1 MKKHLLAIFC
11 IVLLLSGAAA
21 VAQTITGSVRGTVTD
36 PSGAV
41 VAGAKVTVTNV
52 DTGVTSQ
59 TVSDPSGLYNFQF
72 LNLGNY
78 TVTVSASGFDTSSI
92 GPFRLQI
99 DQIAK
104 IDAKL
109 QVGATATTI
118 NVAASAGAILN
129 TENATLGTSISA
141 HALETMP
148 LQGQNV
154 LYATMFVPG
163 ALNPTVA
170 SMATAYRNTSWDQ
183 IPSFNGN
190 RQQGNNF
197 VLDGIEI
204 NETTNNLSGYNPA
217 PQSLQEIRTIVGNSD
232 AEFGNVDGAEV
243 LMVTKAGTNQFH
255 GSAYEYYEN
264 QNFQANAWS
273 NSYSKIPQADFTQN
287 LFGAAVGGPIIRNK
301 LFFFGDFEGLRYN
314 APGTGQASVPT
325 DKERTGDFSEVHLID
340 QNGVSDGNGIY
351 DTTGG
356 LSTET
361 EYNYGGHLDQIPAIL
376 NPVANYLF
384 AHKELL
390 PEPNHDPNPGTVSG
404 SNYTAPVTNR
414 NTNNQGDGRLD
425 YTLSSHDTL
434 MIKGTYGDAYDA
446 PSNAVIPILFTLSN
460 NYPFAMGVVDW
471 IHTFSPSF
479 VNEFRP
485 GYSRIAADSE
495 TADSSGAFGTNGDTL
510 MSIGYPGKQ
519 PLPGFSY
526 MQLYGSDAGSF
537 GTPNNAGT
545 KTIDNNFDYGDDVTW
560 VHGKHITR
568 AGAQF
573 VRYQENYI
581 APSNI
586 GGENGTFAYF
596 ADYTANYG
604 CIPDCTFYS
613 NGDGLADFELDSAE
627 VATVAQVKGP
637 FGARQWRDAFYAQD
651 DWKVFPN
658 LTLNLGLRYAYDQ
671 PMYEAHDKMAS
682 INLVAARFAPV
693 EPSGLPD
700 PTPYVELAGNG
711 NGQVGSGNS
720 RALVNP
726 FYGQVMPRLG
736 FAWQVNP
743 RLVLRGGYSIT
754 DDDEGTGTGLR
765 MTQNP
770 PFLTSVT
777 NLQHGPQA
785 TSSIPIS
792 VTNGFLTGAAGTPL
806 SSQYDVWD
814 PNFRPASV
822 QQFNLT
828 TQYLLASKTSV
839 QVGYVGQVGKHLAEP
854 RLLNQYTGPVPAT
867 CAPSDTTGCVD
878 VVAPYYAVVGGNSSI
893 VETVSEG
900 NENYNA
906 LQATLHQQETNGLEY
921 TVNYTWAKAMTDS
934 SGGYFNVDGIG
945 AAGGFP
951 FPQDSY
957 HPHADYGPASF
968 DVRHN
973 ISGTAVYQLPF
984 GHEKRYGAHWNRVT
998 DELLG
1003 GWELSANA
1011 MYHTG
1016 FPATMIQ
1023 TGASTGLN
1031 AAGDNPN
1038 WNYASRLNKYRP
1050 MKITG
1055 RSAQHW
1061 WGTDPSATP
1070 CGSGIDNGICAYGK
1084 PAQGQ
1089 FGDSANGT
1097 ERNPGFQNVDLSLFK
1112 GFRTAGKQ
1120 YMKFRI
1126 DAYNVFNLASWNA
1139 PNSRAGSG
1147 QYGKITGSTS
1157 NPRQFQLSG
1166 VYTF

>member
-1 MKKHLLAIFC
+1 MKKHLVAIFC
-11 IVLLLSGAAA
+11 IVLFLSGAAA

-36 PSGAV
+36 PKGAV
-41 VAGAKVTVTNV
+41 VAGAKVAVTNV
-52 DTGVTSQ
+52 DTGVANH
-59 TVSDPSGLYNFQF
+59 TVSDPSGLYDFQY

-78 TVTVSASGFDTSSI
+78 TVTVSAPGFDTSSI

-109 QVGATATTI
+109 QVGAAATTI

-129 TENATLGTSISA
+129 TEDATLGTSLSA

-154 LYATMFVPG
+154 LYASMFVPG

-170 SMATAYRNTSWDQ
+170 SMSSAYRMTSWDQ
-183 IPSFNGN
+183 VPSFNGN

-204 NETTNNLSGYNPA
+204 NETTANLSGYNPA
-217 PQSLQEIRTIVGNSD
+217 PQSLQEIRTITGNSS
-232 AEFGNVDGAEV
+232 AEFGNVDGAEI

-255 GSAYEYYEN
+255 GSVYEYFEN
-264 QNFQANAWS
+264 QDFQADSYGNHYS
-273 NSYSKIPQADFTQN
+273 NIPQAQFTQN
-287 LFGAAVGGPIIRNK
+287 LFGGAVGGPIFRNK
-301 LFFFGDFEGLRYN
+301 LFFFGDYEGLRFTK
-314 APGTGQASVPT
+314 PGTGVASVPT
-325 DKERTGDFSEVHLID
+325 AKERTGDFSEVDAI
-340 QNGVSDGNGIY
+340 DGNPIFN
-351 DTTGG
+351 TTGG
-356 LSTET
+356 TNTEFQ
-361 EYNYGGHLDQIPAIL
+361 YPSDQLPAIL

-384 AHKELL
+384 AHPEFL
-390 PEPNHDPNPGTVSG
+390 PASNHNANPGTVSG
-404 SNYTAPVTNR
+404 GNYTAPVTYYQI
-414 NTNNQGDGRLD
+414 NNQGDGRLD

-434 MIKGTYGDAYDA
+434 MIKGTYGDAYDYQ
-446 PSNAVIPILFTLSN
+446 SNAVISIVFPITDE
-460 NYPFAMGVVDW
+460 YPFAMGVVDW
-471 IHTFSPSF
+471 IHTFSPSL

-485 GYSRIAADSE
+485 GYSRIVSDTE
-495 TADSSGAFGTNGDTL
+495 TSDPSGGFGTNGDTQ
-510 MSIGYPGKQ
+510 MSVALPNKQ

-526 MQLYGSDAGSF
+526 MLIYGSDAGSF
-537 GTPNNAGT
+537 GTQNIAGT
-545 KTIDNNFDYGDDVTW
+545 KTIDNNFDFGDDITW
-560 VHGKHITR
+560 VHGKHISR
-568 AGAQF
+568 FGAQF

-586 GGENGTFAYF
+586 GGEDGTFAYF
-596 ADYTANYG
+596 ADYTANYNG
-604 CIPDCTFYS
+604 GGSGPCCGGSAAYS

-627 VATVAQVKGP
+627 VATVAGVTGP
-637 FGARQWRDAFYAQD
+637 FGARQWRHAVYAQD
-651 DWKVFPN
+651 DWKVRPN
-658 LTLNLGLRYAYDQ
+658 LTVNLGLRYAYDQ

-682 INLVAARFAPV
+682 INLTAAHFAPV
-693 EPSGLPD
+693 GPGGLPD
-700 PTPYVELAGNG
+700 PTPYVELAGKN
-711 NGQVGSGNS
+711 GNS

-726 FYGQVMPRLG
+726 FYGQIMPRLG
-736 FAWQVNP
+736 FAWQIHP

-785 TSSIPIS
+785 TYSIPIS
-792 VTNGFLTGAAGTPL
+792 VTNGLTTGTSTVPP
-806 SSQYDVWD
+806 SAQFDVWD

-839 QVGYVGQVGKHLAEP
+839 QVGYVAQIGKHLAEP
-854 RLLNQYTGPVPAT
+854 RLLNQYTGQVPAT

-878 VVAPYYAVVGGNSSI
+878 VVAPYYAVVGGNSQI
-893 VETVSEG
+893 VATVSEG
-900 NENYNA
+900 TENYNA

-921 TVNYTWAKAMTDS
+921 TVNYTWSKALNDS
-934 SGGYFNVDGIG
+934 SGGYFNVDGVG
-945 AAGGFP
+945 AGGGFA

-957 HPHADYGPASF
+957 NPHADYGPASF

-973 ISGTAVYQLPF
+973 FSGTAVYQLPF
-984 GHEKRYGAHWNRVT
+984 GNGKRYGSHWNRPT

-1016 FPATMIQ
+1016 FPATMIE
-1023 TGASTGLN
+1023 TGANTGLN
-1031 AAGDNPN
+1031 AASDNSN
-1038 WNYASRLNKYRP
+1038 YNYAGRLNQYRR

-1055 RSAQHW
+1055 RDSLHW

-1070 CGSGIDNGICAYGK
+1070 CHTGVDNGVCAYGK
-1084 PAQGQ
+1084 PASGT
-1089 FGDSANGT
+1089 FGTAHNGT
-1097 ERNPGFQNVDLSLFK
+1097 ERNPGFENVDLSLFK
-1112 GFRTAGKQ
+1112 GFRTTGKQ
-1120 YMKFRI
+1120 YMKFRV
-1126 DAYNVFNLASWNA
+1126 DAYNVFNLSSWAA

-1147 QYGKITGSTS
+1147 QYGKITGDSS
-1157 NPRQFQLSG
+1157 NPRQFQISG